1 MTHSTQAYRLAVIVA
16 LGGFL
21 FGFDASVISGAA
33 NYIGADFNLT
43 DWQLGMVVAAPTL
56 GGIIAGA
63 LAGPLSD
70 RFGRRPMLQL
80 IACLYLVSAI
90 MSALAPDYLTI
101 TTARFIGGLAFA
113 SLYLAPIYI
122 AEIAPPAIRGRMVS
136 VNQFNIVIG
145 FSAAYFANY
154 AILNLSQSGQA
165 WVHYIGLAQN
175 TWRWMLGLEIVP
187 ALLYAALM
195 MTVPESPRWLV
206 LNNKRDKARNVLA
219 KLLPNSDPDTE
230 VANLIASQHSHLEP
244 ILIRLKKLFS
254 SKVRLAFMIG
264 LIIGVAQQ
272 ITGINVVFFYAPM
285 IFEQS
290 GVGTNAAFVQAVWVG
305 LINVAFTIIAMVMVD
320 RIGRRP
326 LLIMGL
332 VGICISM
339 AICSYAFKQSDFV
352 LNDVAAIEIDDED
365 IKSRLSAIEGV
376 VYNNDVAFRAELRTI
391 LTEGELRAHQGQI
404 IMAATEINHRLVL
417 FGILLFV
424 ASFAASLGPVMWI
437 LLSEIFPNALRGV
450 GMAIIGVFNS
460 SVSFLVQFIFPWQVS
475 TIGISMTFFGYG
487 ACALV
492 SLVLVY
498 WLLPET
504 KGQSLEQLE
513 VSMTRSKDI

>member
-1 MTHSTQAYRLAVIVA
+1 MTHSSQAYRLAIIVA

-33 NYIGADFNLT
+33 NFIGADFDLT
-43 DWQLGMVVAAPTL
+43 DWQLGLVVAAPTL

-80 IACLYLVSAI
+80 IACLYLVSAA
-90 MSALAPDYLTI
+90 MSALAPDYFTI

-122 AEIAPPAIRGRMVS
+122 SEIAPPAIRGRMVS

-154 AILNLSQSGQA
+154 ALLNLSQSGQD
-165 WVHYIGLAQN
+165 WVQTIGLAEH
-175 TWRWMLGLEIVP
+175 TWRWMLGLEVIP
-187 ALLYAALM
+187 AFLYAALM
-195 MTVPESPRWLV
+195 LTVPESPRWLI
-206 LNNKRDKARNVLA
+206 LNNKRDKARSVLA
-219 KLLPNSDPDTE
+219 RLLPNADPDAE
-230 VANLIASQHSHLEP
+230 VVKLANSQHSHLEP
-244 ILIRLKKLFS
+244 VLLRLKKLFS
-254 SKVRLAFMIG
+254 SKVRVVFLIG
-264 LIIGVAQQ
+264 LIIGIAQQ

-305 LINVAFTIIAMVMVD
+305 LINVAFTIVAMLVVD

-326 LLIMGL
+326 LLLAGL
-332 VGICISM
+332 IGICVSM

-352 LNDVAAIEIDDED
+352 LHDVAAVEIQDED
-365 IKSRLSAIEGV
+365 IRSRLSAMEGV
-376 VYNNDVAFRAELRTI
+376 VYSSDVAFRQGLREV
-391 LTEGELRAHQGQI
+391 LTEGEVRAHQGQI

-437 LLSEIFPNALRGV
+437 LISEIFPNALRGV

-475 TIGISMTFFGYG
+475 TIGISMTFLGYG
-487 ACALV
+487 ICAFI
-492 SLVLVY
+492 SLALIY

-504 KGQSLEQLE
+504 KGQSLEELE
-513 VSMTRSKDI
+513 VSMTKSTDI